1 MIAEN
6 PAYQKGLHFPMK
18 PTEGGWVPD
27 FSSRYLTEDVPF
39 ILLVHK
45 GLAEL
50 LDVELPK
57 IERLINWCQEVM
69 GKEYLIANQV
79 KGQNIGETRAPQR
92 FGYHEI
98 QAFVQDMGYI

>member
-1 MIAEN
+1 MICQYSVQLSIN
-6 PAYQKGLHFPMK
+6 SVKINF
-18 PTEGGWVPD
+18 
-27 FSSRYLTEDVPF
+27 FSFSF
-39 ILLVHK
+39 ILVVHK

-98 QAFVQDMGYI
+98 HAFVQDMGYI